1 MQNRPWFEE
10 SDPIKDFY
18 GNLDEEDIKWI
29 YNLLTTVDLSQ
40 SKFNLSSEFYKN
52 RVQLLDF
59 SDYYSKPY
67 QFELLLNLIEDFYHV
82 DKYLFWLPLNNNCFE
97 NAFEQFEPL
106 MIAKTPMDIKYI
118 EKVSQSMMQMINGGY
133 VVADSGKNFIAIIID
148 GYYMLSLVD
157 LDLHN
162 KYGVYLKNWDL
173 INEKLD
179 TTTANTLSNKKP

>member
-82 DKYLFWLPLNNNCFE
+82 DKYLFWLPLNN
-97 NAFEQFEPL
+97 
-106 MIAKTPMDIKYI
+106 
-118 EKVSQSMMQMINGGY
+118 KV
-133 VVADSGKNFIAIIID
+133 
-148 GYYMLSLVD
+148 
-157 LDLHN
+157 
-162 KYGVYLKNWDL
+162 
-173 INEKLD
+173 
-179 TTTANTLSNKKP
+179 

>member
-1 MQNRPWFEE
+1 
-10 SDPIKDFY
+10 
-18 GNLDEEDIKWI
+18 
-29 YNLLTTVDLSQ
+29 
-40 SKFNLSSEFYKN
+40 
-52 RVQLLDF
+52 
-59 SDYYSKPY
+59 
-67 QFELLLNLIEDFYHV
+67 
-82 DKYLFWLPLNNNCFE
+82 
-97 NAFEQFEPL
+97 

-179 TTTANTLSNKKP
+179 TTIANTLSNKKT